1 MEWVSLNKHKIA
13 YEKVSV
19 VNSIYDSK
27 DSLKKVCKLQ
37 IQFSV
42 FDFLTGYSVLF
53 LCYLK
58 LISIWLFETIVFML
72 FGLMLFG
79 T

>member
-1 MEWVSLNKHKIA
+1 MEWVSLNKYKIA

-37 IQFSV
+37 IQFSE